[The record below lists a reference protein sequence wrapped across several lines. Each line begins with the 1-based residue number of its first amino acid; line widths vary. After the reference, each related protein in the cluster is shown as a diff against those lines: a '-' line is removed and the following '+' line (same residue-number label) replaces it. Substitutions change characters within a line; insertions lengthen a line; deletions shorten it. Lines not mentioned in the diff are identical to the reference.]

1 MLYKKASTKYSNS
14 MLHPIAAGTKFKRGI
29 RIIASSVALIGGL
42 CWFACCSTASRRLP
56 LRHILVLHSYAPDNP
71 RCLKMNGLLEKELE
85 KRGIRADILYRYMD
99 TERRTYAQRY
109 AWYNALLDSLADNRP
124 DAVLINDDY
133 AFTFYLQCGHPL
145 VGQLPAVFTGVYQ
158 LQPLQDTLKKY
169 PNITGRWDH
178 VDYLA
183 NVRFMEKIFRK
194 HVPITV
200 YYETTPMA
208 KRAHQEIKEQLK
220 DFDDIRFNHYYLH
233 QLYPDDPQ
241 FPADEELFSTLQV
254 WGRQDA
260 AYPFSVLSFR
270 PYRDIKGVAI
280 IGQSGD
286 IYTQEYFL
294 NDLYGIITVPL
305 GLSHISPTFTV
316 INEPFGFWNAYLGG
330 YFTTWEQQTSE
341 GAELLTKLLN
351 GVAPE
356 DIPVTESAKEYV
368 VDWKTLE
375 RFGLDTSLFPA
386 GVRFVNMPFYQ
397 RYKLWIISIS
407 LIFAFTLIS
416 VISYLL
422 YLYMREQKRT
432 REALDSV
439 LRKNV
444 SLELAIQGGNT
455 YVWKFR
461 ANEFIFEHVLGNLPV
476 RIPLNEF
483 RELIYP
489 DDLAEFDRAKMF
501 LPRADKLVQHYR
513 CKFTGKYQWWEFR
526 FSTIEVGKSEQWE
539 VSGLLINIQ
548 SVKDKEAELIEAK
561 KLAEKAELK
570 QSFIDNMSHEIR
582 TPLNAIVGFSNLL
595 ATSEE
600 LDEEDKQE
608 FIRIIN
614 LNNDLLLVL
623 INDILELSRLD
634 SGQVSFDMQDCSV
647 KDLIEDI
654 YSSYGIIIP
663 ARLNFLKQV
672 PDNDACVYADCSKLT
687 QVLTNFLNNAVKFT
701 QAGYIKLGY
710 ELLAQ
715 SGEVSLFV
723 EDTGKGIPAEQ
734 QKMVFERFY
743 KQDEFA
749 QGTGLGLSICRT
761 IVDRLGGRIQ
771 LDSEP
776 GRGSRFSIILP
787 AKQVK

>member
-1 MLYKKASTKYSNS
+1 M
-14 MLHPIAAGTKFKRGI
+14 
-29 RIIASSVALIGGL
+29 V
-42 CWFACCSTASRRLP
+42 
-56 LRHILVLHSYAPDNP
+56 
-71 RCLKMNGLLEKELE
+71 
-85 KRGIRADILYRYMD
+85 
-99 TERRTYAQRY
+99 
-109 AWYNALLDSLADNRP
+109 
-124 DAVLINDDY
+124 
-133 AFTFYLQCGHPL
+133 
-145 VGQLPAVFTGVYQ
+145 
-158 LQPLQDTLKKY
+158 
-169 PNITGRWDH
+169 
-178 VDYLA
+178 
-183 NVRFMEKIFRK
+183 
-194 HVPITV
+194 
-200 YYETTPMA
+200 
-208 KRAHQEIKEQLK
+208 
-220 DFDDIRFNHYYLH
+220 
-233 QLYPDDPQ
+233 
-241 FPADEELFSTLQV
+241 
-254 WGRQDA
+254 
-260 AYPFSVLSFR
+260 
-270 PYRDIKGVAI
+270 
-280 IGQSGD
+280 
-286 IYTQEYFL
+286 
-294 NDLYGIITVPL
+294 
-305 GLSHISPTFTV
+305 
-316 INEPFGFWNAYLGG
+316 
-330 YFTTWEQQTSE
+330 
-341 GAELLTKLLN
+341 
-351 GVAPE
+351 
-356 DIPVTESAKEYV
+356 
-368 VDWKTLE
+368 
-375 RFGLDTSLFPA
+375 
-386 GVRFVNMPFYQ
+386 
-397 RYKLWIISIS
+397 ISIS

-432 REALDSV
+432 RDALDSV
-439 LRKNV
+439 QRKNV

-461 ANEFIFEHVLGNLPV
+461 ANEFIFEHALGNLPV

-608 FIRIIN
+608 FIRLIN

-663 ARLNFLKQV
+663 GQLDFIRQV

-701 QAGYIKLGY
+701 RTGYIKLGY
-710 ELLAQ
+710 EILAQ

-761 IVDRLGGRIQ
+761 IVDRLGGRIL

-776 GRGSRFSIILP
+776 GSGSRFSIVFP
-787 AKQVK
+787 AKQFK